1 LQNPGSGEF
10 SATALVLL
18 LLFPLNEGKEAPL
31 KMSGKPWL
39 RIALT
44 ALIMLPAHASAW
56 TSTLEDGGTV
66 TVDPDTNR
74 ATVNR
79 NGVVTPLWDGA
90 HRMQDGSSLITN
102 HGIAVPNES
111 IIESRRPPPPKTEE
125 WQDVNIV
132 GYSPCEQLVRQVCGQ
147 QDQCAD
153 VEACDLAR
161 QLLEMET
168 QERNDSSNRNLMT
181 YTSGQCLKAIRDK
194 VNFAICQR
202 PNSDENK

>member
-1 LQNPGSGEF
+1 M
-10 SATALVLL
+10 
-18 LLFPLNEGKEAPL
+18 
-31 KMSGKPWL
+31 KMAYKPWL
-39 RIALT
+39 AVALT
-44 ALIMLPAHASAW
+44 ALFLFPALAGGW
-56 TSTLEDGGTV
+56 TSNLEDGGTV

-102 HGIAVPNES
+102 HGIAVPNQS
-111 IIESRRPPPPKTEE
+111 IVESRRPPPPETEE

-132 GYSPCEQLVRQVCGQ
+132 GFSPCEQLVSQVCGR

-153 VEACDLAR
+153 VEACGLTR

-168 QERNDSSNRNLMT
+168 QERNDSDNRNLMT
-181 YTSGQCLKAIRDK
+181 YTSGQCLKALRDK
-194 VNFAICQR
+194 ENFGTCAS
-202 PNSDENK
+202 PDSVE

>member
-1 LQNPGSGEF
+1 MQAKRRTPN
-10 SATALVLL
+10 
-18 LLFPLNEGKEAPL
+18 
-31 KMSGKPWL
+31 MSGKPWL
-39 RIALT
+39 TIALT
-44 ALIMLPAHASAW
+44 ALILLPANAAGW
-56 TSTLEDGGTV
+56 TSILEDGSTV
-66 TVDPDTNR
+66 TVDPETNR

-79 NGVVTPLWDGA
+79 NGVETQLWDGA

-194 VNFAICQR
+194 ANFGICL
-202 PNSDENK
+202 PPDSVENK